1 MSIAARAR
9 TAAARAAPYPAFA
22 GRFDEPAGYA
32 MRVKLA
38 TTLACLLGI
47 DPVQVTISD
56 DTVRR
61 YAGRYV
67 WPLLEVTDPD
77 DGQRYTFIREPGQDD
92 TFLALGPCPECAAAV
107 PVARIVHLADLGS
120 VLGDAPGPASPAR
133 PGYGLPPEFEGDP
146 GHDPACR
153 YR

>member
-9 TAAARAAPYPAFA
+9 TAAARAAPYPAFV

-67 WPLLEVTDPD
+67 WPLLEVAEPD

-92 TFLALGPCPECAAAV
+92 AFLALGPCPECAAAV
-107 PVARIVHLADLGS
+107 PVARIVHLADLGGI
-120 VLGDAPGPASPAR
+120 VANDLGAVVPGR
-133 PGYGLPPEFEGDP
+133 PGYELPPEFEGDP
-146 GHDPACR
+146 GHRPACR
-153 YR
+153 YC

>member
-32 MRVKLA
+32 MRMKVA

-67 WPLLEVTDPD
+67 WPLLEVAEPD
-77 DGQRYTFIREPGQDD
+77 DGATLHIHPRTRSGRYVPCSGALPRMRRSGPG
-92 TFLALGPCPECAAAV
+92 
-107 PVARIVHLADLGS
+107 
-120 VLGDAPGPASPAR
+120 R
-133 PGYGLPPEFEGDP
+133 PDRPP
-146 GHDPACR
+146 R
-153 YR
+153 